1 MDLSEGMMSY
11 KASDGTRQ
19 WDGSKNVVTINA
31 IVTDATENTQLIEN
45 DIVKMMEHIR
55 KTNILR
61 A

>member
-1 MDLSEGMMSY
+1 MSY